1 MRIGMITGEYPPMQG
16 GVGAFTRILAGEM
29 ASQVHD
35 LFVFSRAGVQSDDP
49 QVHLTATVKNWRLGS
64 LRDARQWARA
74 NRLDVVNI
82 QYQTAAYSMSP
93 FIHFLPEA
101 IHPIPVVTT
110 FHDLRFPY
118 LFPKAGALRDWI
130 VRRLAIASDDVIMTN
145 IEDARQ
151 LRRSS
156 AIIPIGSNIPKTEN
170 VDLQVWRSKA
180 GASPDDF
187 LIVFFGLIN
196 RSKGLD
202 TLLDSIARLKGLPLR
217 LAIVGGGAGS
227 SDPTNAATL
236 RDIDAQ
242 IERLGLAPIIYK
254 TGYVDE
260 TAVSAY
266 LQAADVVALPFE
278 DGASYRRGSLMA
290 ALEHGCAIVTT
301 MPSVQAPTFID
312 GENMLLVPPYD
323 EALLAAALHH
333 LYQSSETREHLKQ
346 GATSL
351 AKMFAWSAIAQATL
365 NFYKSVIGAKA

>member
-301 MPSVQAPTFID
+301 MPSAQVPTFID